1 VAEREPG
8 PPGLPAQR
16 PPDYCLPGDRPEEQ
30 SGARGSPGHGRMAEM
45 RGEFI
50 SFYDQEHL
58 LLVRFLMN
66 AGASL
71 PAAEDAMQE
80 AFADAWA
87 LVQSGNWERVE
98 NPAGWIRVVGLRKYY
113 RQRDRAGRELPV
125 PDFAVAPSP
134 APCPADL
141 AGEAR
146 SVLAALHSLPADER
160 VALAFQIDGFSCR
173 ETADH
178 LRITEQKTRDL
189 RKKARRNLASQRDD
203 TLARR
208 RTQ

>member
-8 PPGLPAQR
+8 PLGLPGQR
-16 PPDYCLPGDRPEEQ
+16 LPDYCLPGDRPQEQ
-30 SGARGSPGHGRMAEM
+30 LGALDNPGHARMTEM

-50 SFYDQEHL
+50 SFYDREHP
-58 LLVRFLMN
+58 LLVRFLVN

-87 LVQSGNWERVE
+87 LVRSGSWELVN

-113 RQRDRAGRELPV
+113 RQRGRAGRELPV
-125 PDFAVAPSP
+125 ADFAVAPAP

-141 AGEAR
+141 AGETLA
-146 SVLAALHSLPADER
+146 VLMALHSLPADER
-160 VALAFQIDGFSCR
+160 VALAFQIDGISCR

-189 RKKARRNLASQRDD
+189 RKKARRNLASHLDE
-203 TLARR
+203 TPARR